1 MAKRSD
7 AAPAPRVTVVIP
19 TRNAGPRFERALQ
32 AVAAQQLD
40 EPFEALAIDSGST
53 DGTPERCEAHGW
65 RVLRIPPRCFG
76 HGRTRNQAIAAARGE
91 LVALTV
97 QDAVPGDPHWL
108 SALVAALDAA
118 PHVAGAYSRHRAH
131 PGAGLIA
138 RFVAE
143 YWYRHQD
150 GRVEQRLDDPAAYER
165 LSLEERQMLCTFND
179 VSSMVRRSVWES
191 IPFRDVAF
199 AEDLAWGYDV
209 LRAGH
214 SVIYEPASQVYHSH
228 ERPLSYEFRR
238 SYVEARAVGEILD
251 APAEMLSFPQAVGLL
266 SLWRTITARADAYR
280 GGSAPTGQADWVRL
294 VAEMQPPTRD
304 RGWFAQRF
312 GLPALANLLGPGSPY
327 PRREQADILFLLGRA
342 ANRAGSVPVGRPLV
356 ERLKDAVNWLD
367 DWQVAEGLTQRYPGP
382 EQPLVTA
389 ADVRLMFDTLWDEI
403 GRDYVRRAVLE
414 LPQVQGEAAA
424 ILSAH
429 TRAFQDARYPQLEE
443 RLHAFVAGLLRFAVD
458 EAALDPAL
466 YRDVWRY
473 AGAVVLGKRL
483 GAANRYGLGGRWGAV
498 LQTCLARGI

>member
-1 MAKRSD
+1 LAKKSD
-7 AAPAPRVTVVIP
+7 AAPAPRISVLIP
-19 TRNAGPRFERALQ
+19 TRNAGPHFERTLQ

-65 RVLRIPPRCFG
+65 HVLRIPPRSFG
-76 HGRTRNQAIAAARGE
+76 HGRTRNQAIAAARGK

-97 QDAVPGDPHWL
+97 QDAVPADPHWL
-108 SALVAALDAA
+108 SALVAALDSA
-118 PHVAGAYSRHRAH
+118 PHAAGAYSRHHAH
-131 PGAGLIA
+131 PEAGLIA

-143 YWYRHQD
+143 YWYRHQG
-150 GRVEQRLDDPAAYER
+150 GRVEQRLDDPEEYER
-165 LSLEERQMLCTFND
+165 LPLEERQMRCTFND
-179 VSSMVRRSVWES
+179 VSSIVRRSVWER

-238 SYVEARAVGEILD
+238 SYVEARAVGEILG
-251 APAEMLSFPQAVGLL
+251 APAELLSFQQAVGLL
-266 SLWRTITARADAYR
+266 SLWRTITARADAYVS
-280 GGSAPTGQADWVRL
+280 GGAPAGQSEWARL

-304 RGWFAQRF
+304 RAWYAQRF
-312 GLPALANLLGPGSPY
+312 GLLALANLLGPGSPY
-327 PRREQADILFLLGRA
+327 SRREQADILFLLDRA
-342 ANRAGSVPVGRPLV
+342 EKRAGSPSLGRPLG
-356 ERLKDAVNWLD
+356 ERLQEAINR
-367 DWQVAEGLTQRYPGP
+367 QVAEGLAQRYPGP

-389 ADVRLMFDTLWDEI
+389 ANVRLIFDALWDEI

-414 LPQVQGEAAA
+414 LPQVQGEAAT
-424 ILSAH
+424 ILSAY
-429 TRAFQDARYPQLEE
+429 TRAFQHAHYPQLEE
-443 RLHAFVAGLLRFAVD
+443 RLHAFVTGMLRFAVE

-466 YRDVWRY
+466 YRDIWRY

-483 GAANRYGLGGRWGAV
+483 GAANRYGLAGRWGVV
-498 LQTCLARGI
+498 LQSCLARGI